1 MPKNINCITI
11 IITLKGIEK
20 TKTEKM
26 ITKMSEAYFF
36 HQRWK
41 ERATNTV
48 MASRFWLTAYIVRLF
63 DFHFSLVYFSRLLKY
78 ILAVK
83 FSTFACKMH
92 HNAPQSDSNYH
103 RIIHELLTLVSWL
116 FWYQI
121 FVFQVPM
128 DMAPHSFF
136 ILFIFSLL
144 WINPMMSLSK

>member
-1 MPKNINCITI
+1 MCCQKGLQHIYAQEHKLYHYYYHFEGHWENKNRKNDNKNVWSIFLSPTVKR
-11 IITLKGIEK
+11 KGNK
-20 TKTEKM
+20 
-26 ITKMSEAYFF
+26 
-36 HQRWK
+36 HC
-41 ERATNTV
+41 NG
-48 MASRFWLTAYIVRLF
+48 L
-63 DFHFSLVYFSRLLKY
+63 HFSLVYFIRLLKY

-92 HNAPQSDSNYH
+92 HNVPQSDSNYH